1 MKYCRFYAFALA
13 TMMILAQY
21 GCISGKG
28 TGEVDKLIDEKDYH
42 GAIEVAEA
50 LVASNPGTPIARQ
63 AQLAVGKLY
72 IETMNQPERGVETY
86 QAIIA
91 AAPDSDEAAS
101 ANYRLGVHYLKS
113 KEYESARELFDTIIN
128 NFPEHELSS
137 NAQLLLAKSYEE
149 AENFE
154 QAAEIYGNFANR
166 YPKSD
171 RAAQALVRKG
181 QIQKDQLEDKSEA
194 KRTYQSLVKKYGKV
208 EGTDASI
215 SEAKREL
222 QLMGA
227 TIPKPEDPLA
237 SQTGRRLARREKR
250 RELDRPQG
258 VERSHAMGA
267 LPEANSGFGVSGEQ
281 IMRKFQ
287 IRMDGQGTYY
297 DAMLMV
303 ANMLFQ
309 EEGYRDAG
317 ALYFRA
323 IQLANEAEAK
333 ISPYSHL
340 SLSLCYRKLGMHK
353 RAQEVLNKAVR
364 SDRGIIEAVIKTG
377 ETHYANEDYEKAIE
391 LYQFVVGFN
400 PFRDSEIHWRIG
412 LAHKK
417 MGDPHKAMESF
428 ERAVAAK
435 TDSTDAL
442 QSLAEVLYYQL
453 NERKRAEIFQDLVD
467 AKGNTYHGEKE
478 LGDVCYKYGNYTR
491 AKTKYEAA
499 ARIAERQRLNTT
511 SNTEKHMLNVLIIDA
526 KIHAAMAAHK
536 DGMADRAK
544 QMIEALATENPEHAL
559 IAYGRGQFALLE
571 GDADTAVAAFKESIE
586 KDPHADLAQIALG
599 EYYVSQGYADEALAL
614 WEEFLEH
621 NRYNQEVRRRLQE
634 LKMKIKDADTSNQ
647 KSE

>member
-1 MKYCRFYAFALA
+1 MKYSRFCAFVLA
-13 TMMILAQY
+13 TVMVLAHY

-28 TGEVDKLIDEKDYH
+28 TGEVEKLIEEKDYH
-42 GAIEVAEA
+42 GAIEVSEA
-50 LVASNPGTPIARQ
+50 LIESKPGTPIARQ
-63 AQLAVGKLY
+63 TQLAVGKLY
-72 IETMNQPERGVETY
+72 IETMNQPEKGVEVY
-86 QAIIA
+86 QAVIS

-113 KEYESARELFDTIIN
+113 KEFESARRFFDTIIN

-149 AENFE
+149 AQNYE

-171 RAAQALVRKG
+171 RAAQALIKKG
-181 QIQKDQLEDKSEA
+181 QIQKERLKDKSEA

-208 EGTDASI
+208 EGTEASI
-215 SEAKREL
+215 NEAKREL

-237 SQTGRRLARREKR
+237 SKAGRRLARLEKR
-250 RELDRPQG
+250 RGDT
-258 VERSHAMGA
+258 ERSRAMGA
-267 LPEANSGFGVSGEQ
+267 VPEANSGFGVSGEQ
-281 IMRKFQ
+281 IMRKLQFQ
-287 IRMDGQGTYY
+287 MDGQGTYY
-297 DAMLMV
+297 DAVLMV
-303 ANMLFQ
+303 ANMLYQ

-333 ISPYSHL
+333 INPYSYLRL
-340 SLSLCYRKLGMHK
+340 SICYRKLGMHQ

-364 SDRGIIEAVIKTG
+364 SDRGVIEAVIKTG
-377 ETHYANEDYEKAIE
+377 ETHYANDDYEKAIE
-391 LYQFVVGFN
+391 LYQFVIGFN
-400 PFRDSEIHWRIG
+400 PFRDSEIYWRIG
-412 LAHKK
+412 LVYKK

-428 ERAVAAK
+428 ERAVAAN

-453 NERKRAEIFQDLVD
+453 NERRRAEIFQDLVD

-499 ARIAERQRLNTT
+499 ARIAQRQKQNTT
-511 SNTEKHMLNVLIIDA
+511 NQAEQHKLDAYIIDA
-526 KIHAAMAAHK
+526 RIHAAMAAHK

-544 QMIEALATENPEHAL
+544 EGIDALASEYPEHAL
-559 IAYGRGQFALLE
+559 IAYGRGQFALIE
-571 GDADTAVAAFKESIE
+571 GDADVAVAAFKESIE
-586 KDPHADLAQIALG
+586 KDPHSDVAPIALG

-621 NRYNQEVRRRLQE
+621 NRYNQKVRRRLNE
-634 LKMKIKDADTSNQ
+634 LKMKIKDTEPSNQ

>member
-13 TMMILAQY
+13 TMIVFAQY

-50 LVASNPGTPIARQ
+50 LVASNPGTPLARQ

-72 IETMNQPERGVETY
+72 VETMNQPERGVETY

-154 QAAEIYGNFANR
+154 QAAEIYGNFAYR

-377 ETHYANEDYEKAIE
+377 ETHYANEDY
-391 LYQFVVGFN
+391 
-400 PFRDSEIHWRIG
+400 
-412 LAHKK
+412 
-417 MGDPHKAMESF
+417 
-428 ERAVAAK
+428 
-435 TDSTDAL
+435 
-442 QSLAEVLYYQL
+442 
-453 NERKRAEIFQDLVD
+453 
-467 AKGNTYHGEKE
+467 
-478 LGDVCYKYGNYTR
+478 
-491 AKTKYEAA
+491 
-499 ARIAERQRLNTT
+499 
-511 SNTEKHMLNVLIIDA
+511 
-526 KIHAAMAAHK
+526 
-536 DGMADRAK
+536 
-544 QMIEALATENPEHAL
+544 
-559 IAYGRGQFALLE
+559 
-571 GDADTAVAAFKESIE
+571 
-586 KDPHADLAQIALG
+586 
-599 EYYVSQGYADEALAL
+599 
-614 WEEFLEH
+614 
-621 NRYNQEVRRRLQE
+621 
-634 LKMKIKDADTSNQ
+634 
-647 KSE
+647 